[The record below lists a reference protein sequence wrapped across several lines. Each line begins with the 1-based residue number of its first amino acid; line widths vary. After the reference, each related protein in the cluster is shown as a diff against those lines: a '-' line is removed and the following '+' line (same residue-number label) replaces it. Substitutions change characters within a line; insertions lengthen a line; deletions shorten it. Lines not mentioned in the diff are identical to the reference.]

1 MLFSSA
7 DIGGDN
13 NENISLISHLIQI
26 TVKLY
31 SCGLWKYKTQT
42 KEYKNKSELFYDLRH
57 DMSRDETRLQ
67 KWK

>member
-1 MLFSSA
+1 M
-7 DIGGDN
+7 N
-13 NENISLISHLIQI
+13 NDI

-57 DMSRDETRLQ
+57 ELQ
-67 KWK
+67 CQEMKQGCKNESNGMTQVICLY